1 MYDLIVIGGGAAGY
15 FGAIRAAELKP
26 QARILILEKSARVLD
41 KVRISGGGRCN
52 VTHACF
58 DPKELSKHYPRGE
71 RELLGPFHRFMC
83 GDMMAWLD
91 ERGVETAIED
101 DGRVFP
107 ASNLSSSIIDCF
119 EREVQQKKVEIQRQ
133 VGVRSLS
140 RKKDAWVLITD
151 QQTYTSKNVLVAAG
165 SSSSVWKML
174 SNLSIPIV
182 APVPSLFTFK
192 INSPV
197 LSGLMGLSVQE
208 AEVHINQKN
217 LAENG
222 PTLITHWGLSGPA
235 VLRLSAWGANDL
247 AQCNYDF
254 DINVNWTATPSDQV
268 QEWIA
273 ERRKTDNKKSPS
285 NTVFPEIPK
294 RLWERFTDL
303 AGTKGKNWSDLSK
316 SQIQT
321 LHDFICNC
329 QLNVK
334 GKTTFKEEFVTAGGV
349 DLKAVDFRT
358 MESKDHQGLFFAG
371 EVLNVDAI
379 TGGFNF
385 QAAWTTSWIAAESWA
400 ERL

>member
-26 QARILILEKSARVLD
+26 HARILILEKSARVLD

-91 ERGVETAIED
+91 ERGVETSIEE

-107 ASNLSSSIIDCF
+107 ASNVSSSIIDCF
-119 EREVQQKKVEIQRQ
+119 EREVHNKGIEVQRK
-133 VGVRSLS
+133 VGVRSIVQE
-140 RKKDAWVLITD
+140 DEGWVL
-151 QQTYTSKNVLVAAG
+151 TSDEQNYVARNVLIATG
-165 SSSSVWKML
+165 SSTSVWNML

-182 APVPSLFTFK
+182 PPVPSLFTFK
-192 INSPV
+192 INNPV
-197 LSGLMGLSVQE
+197 LRGLMGLSVQN
-208 AEVHINQKN
+208 AEVRINQTN
-217 LAENG
+217 LAEHG
-222 PTLITHWGLSGPA
+222 PVLITHWGLSGPA
-235 VLRLSAWGANDL
+235 ILRLSAWGANQL
-247 AQCNYDF
+247 AQLDYDF
-254 DINVNWTATPSDQV
+254 SIQMNWTMTSSEEV
-268 QEWIA
+268 FEWIE
-273 ERRKTDNKKSPS
+273 ERRKHDTKKSP
-285 NTVFPEIPK
+285 NTTVFPEIPK
-294 RLWERFTDL
+294 RLWERFNEL
-303 AGTKGKNWSDLSK
+303 VGTHGKNWSDLSK
-316 SQIQT
+316 SDLQQ

-329 QLNVK
+329 QLDVK

-358 MESKDHQGLFFAG
+358 MESKSLPGLYFAG
-371 EVLNVDAI
+371 EVLNIDAI

-385 QAAWTTSWIAAESWA
+385 QAAWTTAWIAAESWA
-400 ERL
+400 EHL